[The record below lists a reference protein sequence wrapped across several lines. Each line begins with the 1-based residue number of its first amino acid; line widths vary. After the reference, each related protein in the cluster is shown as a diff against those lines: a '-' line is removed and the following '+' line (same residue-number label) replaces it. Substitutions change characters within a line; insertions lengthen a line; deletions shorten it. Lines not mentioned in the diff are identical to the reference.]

1 MYTLDEMKQI
11 RKDFGLSYKD
21 IKEGCEGVSLS
32 SIQKAFGGY
41 IDNLRKETLERLST
55 LLRNRIVRRY
65 SRPVWKERTFYV
77 LILHQDL
84 RQCTGQ
90 IITLMKWKR

>member
-32 SIQKAFGGY
+32 SIQKAFGGC
-41 IDNLRKETLERLST
+41 DWKPLNLSS
-55 LLRNRIVRRY
+55 RNRAG
-65 SRPVWKERTFYV
+65 
-77 LILHQDL
+77 L
-84 RQCTGQ
+84 
-90 IITLMKWKR
+90 